1 METTI
6 VNEQIIIG
14 KQTMSYVFFFVY
26 RLLFN
31 FVEIMNLD
39 VKLPLFPFLSGK
51 LKFKYM
57 RVSNLL
63 SNTIRLAFFAKM
75 LHGIVK
81 DKKAMHI
88 IKLMML

>member
-6 VNEQIIIG
+6 VNEQIIIC
-14 KQTMSYVFFFVY
+14 KQTMSYVLLFVVY

-39 VKLPLFPFLSGK
+39 VKLPSFLCLSGK
-51 LKFKYM
+51 LNSFHYIVKYM

-63 SNTIRLAFFAKM
+63 SNTIRLAFFCKNASW
-75 LHGIVK
+75 
-81 DKKAMHI
+81 DC
-88 IKLMML
+88 

>member
-14 KQTMSYVFFFVY
+14 KQTMSYVLLFVVY

-39 VKLPLFPFLSGK
+39 VKLPSFLCLSGK
-51 LKFKYM
+51 LKQFIIQHHKTGIFLQKRFM
-57 RVSNLL
+57 GLL
-63 SNTIRLAFFAKM
+63 KI
-75 LHGIVK
+75 
-81 DKKAMHI
+81 KKQCI
-88 IKLMML
+88 SLN